1 MRNSDLVELSIDEAF
16 SDQVFLKRLNGTSSV
31 VVDALFCRQV
41 VIISGLIALCRSGT
55 TIPLT
60 PTMATVAAKPTAL
73 RPLSKYELM
82 R

>member
-1 MRNSDLVELSIDEAF
+1 VTLLPCAGPA
-16 SDQVFLKRLNGTSSV
+16 QAKL
-31 VVDALFCRQV
+31 
-41 VIISGLIALCRSGT
+41 
-55 TIPLT
+55 LT